1 MTDAAQDVTPSA
13 PVGESQPAPSGKKP
27 TLCLTLGLPTR
38 PAESSG
44 TENPLQQKYE
54 EYRQVLATNPEDFQT
69 WTYLLSTVERL
80 VCTSVYQ
87 EKSDMP

>member
-1 MTDAAQDVTPSA
+1 MTDAAQEATPSA
-13 PVGESQPAPSGKKP
+13 AEGESQPTPSGKEP
-27 TLCLTLGLPTR
+27 AFGLTLGRHTR
-38 PAESSG
+38 LAEGGG

-80 VCTSVYQ
+80 VCRCVYRQ
-87 EKSDMP
+87 KSDVP